1 MIFVNVIVIM
11 KMKSI
16 KGGRD
21 RMIVGV
27 VKEQKAGEGRVGV
40 TPANVKRLVDAGAD
54 VLVEKDA
61 GIGSGFSNDDYQKM
75 SGKIVSHAEA
85 WKADLIIKVKEP
97 DAEEYQYFRPNQ
109 IIWGFQHLAS
119 APETVAQMIRSGV
132 TAIGGE
138 TIVKDGK
145 LELLAPMSA
154 IAGRRSVI
162 MGTYY
167 LEAQHQGEGILLCG
181 TPEVPAGKV
190 VILGGGNAAVNAA
203 TLALDMGCR
212 VQILEIKQDRLDWLK
227 EHFAGR
233 NYEGIISNAE
243 NIAKYI
249 KDADL
254 FISTILIPGARPPK
268 LVTES
273 MVKSMKPGSV
283 IIDVAID
290 QGGTV
295 ATIDKPT
302 TIEDP
307 VFVKDNIIHYA
318 VPNQPGA
325 VPRTATLALASGNI
339 SYLLEIVKNGL
350 EKAMKED
357 PALAS
362 GINIY
367 QGEVTNKG
375 LAKSLNYEFTEID

>member
-1 MIFVNVIVIM
+1 
-11 KMKSI
+11 
-16 KGGRD
+16 
-21 RMIVGV
+21 MIVGV

-40 TPANVKRLVDAGAD
+40 TPENVKKLVDAGAS
-54 VLVEKDA
+54 VLVEKNA
-61 GIGSGFSNDDYQKM
+61 GVGSGFSNESYEQAG
-75 SGKIVSHAEA
+75 GKIVSHAKT
-85 WKADLIIKVKEP
+85 WDADLVVKVKEP
-97 DAEEYQYFRPNQ
+97 DEEEYQYFKPNQ
-109 IIWGFQHLAS
+109 VVWGFQHLAS
-119 APETVAQMIRSGV
+119 SPKTVEAMIKAGT

-162 MGTYY
+162 MGAYY

-181 TPEVPAGKV
+181 TPEVGSGNV
-190 VILGGGNAAVNAA
+190 VILGGGNAALNAA
-203 TLALDMGCR
+203 TLALDMGCH
-212 VQILEIKQDRLDWLK
+212 VTILEVKQARLDWLK
-227 EHFAGR
+227 EHFAGQ
-233 NYEGIISNAE
+233 NYQGIISNAE

-254 FISTILIPGARPPK
+254 FISTVLIPGARPPK
-268 LVTES
+268 LVTKA

-283 IIDVAID
+283 IVDVAID

-295 ATIDKPT
+295 ETIDQPT

-307 VFVKDNIIHYA
+307 VFVKDNVIHYA

-325 VPRTATLALASGNI
+325 VPRTATMALASGNI
-339 SYLLEIVKNGL
+339 SYLLEIAQKGIG
-350 EKAMKED
+350 AAIQAD

-367 QGEVTNKG
+367 QGKVTNKG
-375 LAKSLNYEFTEID
+375 LADSLNYDYSEIDSIEI